1 MDWDDSDIN
10 ADEESWEDD
19 SSTVT
24 IDCTQCGA
32 AVYEDA
38 EQCPSC
44 GEWIVPDHSPW
55 CGRPTWW
62 IVLGGLGVVATIAVL
77 GGFLSVIG

>member
-1 MDWDDSDIN
+1 MDWDDSYPESG
-10 ADEESWEDD
+10 EESWDDD
-19 SSTVT
+19 SPTITV
-24 IDCTQCGA
+24 DCRQCGA

-44 GEWIVPDHSPW
+44 GEWIVSNHSPW
-55 CGRPTWW
+55 QGRSAWW

-77 GGFLSVIG
+77 GGLLSVIG